1 MYGLR
6 ILANFHFHNP
16 AHVTKPLVQ
25 IPVLAEVRQ
34 HNALINSPFTL
45 GTLEWRAFT
54 ALLQRISPE
63 DEELK
68 EHFIPVAELVD
79 VGTGG
84 GKAYAQIVELSDQIT
99 ERKLRVEQ
107 LGPNGERLKK
117 PDYRII
123 PLLAL
128 ASYVEKRGGLVL
140 VLNPLFTPYLL
151 QLAEKGNFTK
161 SRAAE
166 LKHLKGS
173 YAFKLYWL
181 LSEYRAFGTR
191 TFTVAELRFRLGLGD
206 EEYKDRFDNFKVK
219 VLEKVQTELAKTD
232 LAFRMEILRKGR
244 KVEQIR
250 FTFSAKP
257 LLLSESGGVEKL
269 VYAPLVPSSS
279 TPELEP
285 WAQLLVAQGVSVEGC
300 ELIRRHLDEGQY
312 SVPYLDYVLAVLRKP
327 RKTPVR
333 KPADYLF
340 KCITGKLLLDEY
352 HRSLLPPVAGPAST
366 RRKASAPTRAAAP
379 TETVLLLAEVRE
391 MYENPGPFARLNE
404 RAATF
409 EEHLQRIYL
418 TQKFELQI
426 RDNQDVLVLPA

>member
-1 MYGLR
+1 
-6 ILANFHFHNP
+6 
-16 AHVTKPLVQ
+16 VKTPLVQ
-25 IPVLAEVRQ
+25 LPVLAEVRQ

-45 GTLEWRAFT
+45 STLEWRAFT
-54 ALLQRISPE
+54 ALLQRISPD

-191 TFTVAELRFRLGLGD
+191 TFTVAELRFRLGVGD

-219 VLEKVQTELAKTD
+219 VLEKAQTELAKTD
-232 LAFRMEILRKGR
+232 LAFEVEILRKGR

-257 LLLSESGGVEKL
+257 LLLSDAGGVEKL
-269 VYAPLVPSSS
+269 VSAPIAPPTSA
-279 TPELEP
+279 PPLEP
-285 WAQLLVAQGVSVEGC
+285 WAQLLGAQGVSVEGC
-300 ELIRRHLDEGQY
+300 EVIRRHLGEGQY
-312 SVPYLDYVLAVLRKP
+312 PVAYLDYVLAVLRKP

-352 HRSLLPPVAGPAST
+352 HRSLLPTAVESVSP
-366 RRKASAPTRAAAP
+366 RRKASGAARATAP
-379 TETVLLLAEVRE
+379 TETVLLLAEVQE
-391 MYENPGPFARLNE
+391 IYENPGPFAKLNE

-418 TQKFELQI
+418 SQGFVLQT
-426 RDNQDVLVLPA
+426 RDNQDVLVLSA

>member
-6 ILANFHFHNP
+6 ILANFHFHNS
-16 AHVTKPLVQ
+16 AHVTQPLVQ

-181 LSEYRAFGTR
+181 LSEYRTFGTR
-191 TFTVAELRFRLGLGD
+191 TFTVSELRFRLGLGD

-219 VLEKVQTELAKTD
+219 VLEKAQTELAKTD
-232 LAFRMEILRKGR
+232 LTFGMEMLRKGR

-269 VYAPLVPSSS
+269 VSAPSVPSSS
-279 TPELEP
+279 TPELEL

-312 SVPYLDYVLAVLRKP
+312 PVPYLDYVLAVLRKP
-327 RKTPVR
+327 RKTPIR

-352 HRSLLPPVAGPAST
+352 HRSLLPPVAEPAST

>member
-1 MYGLR
+1 MYDIR
-6 ILANFHFHNP
+6 ILADFHFHNP
-16 AHVTKPLVQ
+16 AHVIATLVQ
-25 IPVLAEVRQ
+25 LPVLAEVRQ
-34 HNALINSPFTL
+34 HNALINSPFSL
-45 GTLEWRAFT
+45 STLEWRAFT

-79 VGTGG
+79 VCTGG

-161 SRAAE
+161 GRAAE
-166 LKHLKGS
+166 LKHLKGG

-181 LSEYRAFGTR
+181 LSEYRTFGTR
-191 TFTVAELRFRLGLGD
+191 TFTVAELRFRLGVGD
-206 EEYKDRFDNFKVK
+206 DEYKDRFDNFKVK
-219 VLEKVQTELAKTD
+219 VLEKAQIELAKTD
-232 LAFRMEILRKGR
+232 LAFKMEILRKGR

-250 FTFSAKP
+250 FVFSAKP
-257 LLLSESGGVEKL
+257 LLLSESKGVEKL
-269 VYAPLVPSSS
+269 VSAPLTPSSS
-279 TPELEP
+279 ILELEP

-300 ELIRRHLDEGQY
+300 ELIRRHLDENQY
-312 SVPYLDYVLAVLRKP
+312 PGAYLDYVLTVLRKP

-352 HRSLLPPVAGPAST
+352 HRSLLLPVAEAVST
-366 RRKASAPTRAAAP
+366 RRKMSASARAVVL

-409 EEHLQRIYL
+409 EEYLQRIYL
-418 TQKFELQI
+418 TQGFTLET
-426 RDNQDVLVLPA
+426 RDNQEVLVLPA

>member
-1 MYGLR
+1 MT
-6 ILANFHFHNP
+6 
-16 AHVTKPLVQ
+16 TKLVQ
-25 IPVLAEVRQ
+25 LPVLAEVRQ

-84 GKAYAQIVELSDQIT
+84 GKAYAQILELSDQIT

-173 YAFKLYWL
+173 YAFKIYWL
-181 LSEYRAFGTR
+181 LSEYRSFGTR
-191 TFTVAELRFRLGLGD
+191 TFTIAELRFRLGVGD

-219 VLEKVQTELAKTD
+219 VLDKVQVELAKTD
-232 LAFRMEILRKGR
+232 LAFEMEILRKGR
-244 KVEQIR
+244 KAEQIR

-257 LLLSESGGVEKL
+257 LLLTETAGSKKGNEK
-269 VYAPLVPSSS
+269 VAPAAKAAP
-279 TPELEP
+279 TDAPELEP
-285 WAQLLVAQGVSVEGC
+285 WAQLLCAQGVSEEGC
-300 ELIRRHLDEGQY
+300 ELIRRHLTEGQY
-312 SVPYLDYVLAVLRKP
+312 PLAYLDYVLAVLRKP

-352 HRSLLPPVAGPAST
+352 HRSLVPP
-366 RRKASAPTRAAAP
+366 AAAP
-379 TETVLLLAEVRE
+379 ASAGRRKVPAAARVAAPIETVMLLAEVRE

-418 TQKFELQI
+418 SQGFVLQI
-426 RDNQDVLVLPA
+426 RDKQEVLVLQA

>member
-1 MYGLR
+1 MPGSR

-16 AHVTKPLVQ
+16 THVTTPLVHL
-25 IPVLAEVRQ
+25 PVLAEVRQ
-34 HNALINSPFTL
+34 HNALINSPFSL
-45 GTLEWRAFT
+45 STLEWRALT

-107 LGPNGERLKK
+107 LGPKGERLKK

-161 SRAAE
+161 SRVAE
-166 LKHLKGS
+166 LKHLKGG

-181 LSEYRAFGTR
+181 LSEYRTFGTR
-191 TFTVAELRFRLGLGD
+191 TFTVAELRFRLGIGD
-206 EEYKDRFDNFKVK
+206 DEYKDRFDNFKVK
-219 VLEKVQTELAKTD
+219 VLEKAQAELAKTD
-232 LAFRMEILRKGR
+232 LAFEMEIIRKGR

-257 LLLSESGGVEKL
+257 LLLVEAGSIDKPDA
-269 VYAPLVPSSS
+269 VPPAPPSS

-285 WAQLLVAQGVSVEGC
+285 WAQLLVAQGVSAEGC
-300 ELIRRHLDEGQY
+300 ELIRRHLGEGQY
-312 SVPYLDYVLAVLRKP
+312 PVAYLDYVLAVLRKP

-352 HRSLLPPVAGPAST
+352 QRSLLPPVAEPASP
-366 RRKASAPTRAAAP
+366 RRKTAARAAAP

-391 MYENPGPFARLNE
+391 MYDNPGPFARLND
-404 RAATF
+404 RAGTF

-418 TQKFELQI
+418 SQGFVLEI
-426 RDNQDVLVLPA
+426 RNGQEMLVLPA

>member
-16 AHVTKPLVQ
+16 AHVTKSLVQ
-25 IPVLAEVRQ
+25 VPVLAEVRQ

-54 ALLQRISPE
+54 ALLQRIGPE

-269 VYAPLVPSSS
+269 VSAPLVPSSS
-279 TPELEP
+279 TSELEP
-285 WAQLLVAQGVSVEGC
+285 WSQLLVAQGVSVEGC

-352 HRSLLPPVAGPAST
+352 HRSLLPPVAEPAGT
-366 RRKASAPTRAAAP
+366 RRKASVPTRAAAP

>member
-1 MYGLR
+1 MHGIR
-6 ILANFHFHNP
+6 ILANFHLYNP
-16 AHVTKPLVQ
+16 ALVTKPLVQ
-25 IPVLAEVRQ
+25 LPVLAEVRQ

-54 ALLQRISPE
+54 ALLQRIGPE

-128 ASYVEKRGGLVL
+128 ASYIEKRGGLVL

-181 LSEYRAFGTR
+181 LSEYRTFGTR
-191 TFTVAELRFRLGLGD
+191 IFTIAELRFRLGVGD

-219 VLEKVQTELAKTD
+219 VLEKAQTELAKTD
-232 LAFRMEILRKGR
+232 LAFKMEILRKGR

-257 LLLSESGGVEKL
+257 LLLAES
-269 VYAPLVPSSS
+269 VPKILSSS
-279 TPELEP
+279 ASEPEP

-300 ELIRRHLDEGQY
+300 ELIRRHLGEGQY
-312 SVPYLDYVLAVLRKP
+312 PVAYLDYVLTVLRKP

-352 HRSLLPPVAGPAST
+352 RRSQLPPVVEPVRTG
-366 RRKASAPTRAAAP
+366 RRKASVSARAAAP

-391 MYENPGPFARLNE
+391 MYDNPGPFARHNE

-409 EEHLQRIYL
+409 EEHLQRIYIA
-418 TQKFELQI
+418 QGFVFQI
-426 RDNQDVLVLPA
+426 RDNQEVLVLQA